1 MTRLRTQIRS
11 GTRAYRSAG
20 YPGDLATELLP
31 QSSRLARTFAAR
43 RWALFG
49 GVGTSAVAAAIMV
62 AVFISHAPEP
72 AKPTGIQPNQIR
84 FANWFPLAPDHLP
97 WPRFEPPALPVKAP
111 DLRLPQV
118 PPTMEAYQDLAM
130 QYRELQLNERL
141 RHSTVPTIPADLPTR
156 SIEWVQ
162 KVWTGDKSA

>member
-11 GTRAYRSAG
+11 GTHAYRSAC
-20 YPGDLATELLP
+20 YPGDLAAELLP
-31 QSSRLARTFAAR
+31 QPSRLARTFAAR
-43 RWALFG
+43 RWVLFG
-49 GVGTSAVAAAIMV
+49 GVGTSAVAAAILLALV
-62 AVFISHAPEP
+62 LSRAPEP
-72 AKPTGIQPNQIR
+72 TKPTTPQQPQVS
-84 FANWFPLAPDHLP
+84 FASWFPLAPDHLP
-97 WPRFEPPALPVKAP
+97 LPRFEPPALPVKAP
-111 DLRLPQV
+111 ELRLPQV
-118 PPTMEAYQDLAM
+118 PPTMEAYQDLAV

>member
-1 MTRLRTQIRS
+1 MTALRTQIRS
-11 GTRAYRSAG
+11 GTHAYRSAG
-20 YPGDLATELLP
+20 YPGDLAAELLP
-31 QSSRLARTFAAR
+31 QPSRLARTFAAR

-49 GVGTSAVAAAIMV
+49 GVGTSAVAAAV
-62 AVFISHAPEP
+62 LLALFLTRAPEP
-72 AKPTGIQPNQIR
+72 SQPARPQPPR
-84 FANWFPLAPDHLP
+84 ASFASWFPLAPDGLP
-97 WPRFEPPALPVKAP
+97 LPHFQAPALPVKAP
-111 DLRLPQV
+111 ELRLPQV

-162 KVWTGDKSA
+162 KVWTGDKWA

>member
-11 GTRAYRSAG
+11 GTHAYRSAG
-20 YPGDLATELLP
+20 YPGDLAAELLP
-31 QSSRLARTFAAR
+31 QPSRPARTVAAR
-43 RWALFG
+43 RWVLFG
-49 GVGTSAVAAAIMV
+49 GVGSSAIAAGIMV
-62 AVFISHAPEP
+62 AVFLSRAPEP
-72 AKPTGIQPNQIR
+72 TKPTGIQPTPIR

-97 WPRFEPPALPVKAP
+97 LPHFEPPGLPVKAP
-111 DLRLPQV
+111 ELRLPQV
-118 PPTMEAYQDLAM
+118 PPTMEAYQALAI

-162 KVWTGDKSA
+162 KVWSGDKSA